1 MRKKKVLPYSR
12 QFINKRDILEV
23 NNSLKNDLI
32 TTGNVHIKFENALSN
47 FCNVKYSVVSNSA
60 TSGLH
65 LACLALELNSNE
77 IVWCSANSFV
87 STANCAVFCGAKI
100 DFVDINLNDYNIDAS
115 ILELK
120 LQETQLKDRP
130 KILIIT
136 HIGGYSA
143 DMKKIYSLS
152 KKYNFKIIEDA
163 SHALGAKYENE
174 NIGSCRYS
182 HITVFSFHPIKSITT
197 GEGGACLTNSRKY
210 FLKMKL
216 LRSHGIEKN
225 IKKKNYPPY
234 YYEQKYLGYNYRM
247 SDINAAL
254 GLSQL
259 KRIGKIMKKREAVAK
274 IYRKKINRNNFYLTK
289 VEKNVKSSNH
299 LFIVRIKSKKIIKK
313 FHKIIGFMLKNKLLI
328 NTHYFPIYL
337 HPFYRKMGFKKKY
350 CVNAEKYYNSSFSIP
365 VYENIKL
372 KDINYVLKKLN
383 DSLKC

>member
-1 MRKKKVLPYSR
+1 LR
-12 QFINKRDILEV
+12 Q
-23 NNSLKNDLI
+23 LI
-32 TTGNVHIKFENALSN
+32 H
-47 FCNVKYSVVSNSA
+47 
-60 TSGLH
+60 
-65 LACLALELNSNE
+65 
-77 IVWCSANSFV
+77 
-87 STANCAVFCGAKI
+87 
-100 DFVDINLNDYNIDAS
+100 

-274 IYRKKINRNNFYLTK
+274 IYRKKI
-289 VEKNVKSSNH
+289 
-299 LFIVRIKSKKIIKK
+299 
-313 FHKIIGFMLKNKLLI
+313 
-328 NTHYFPIYL
+328 
-337 HPFYRKMGFKKKY
+337 
-350 CVNAEKYYNSSFSIP
+350 
-365 VYENIKL
+365 
-372 KDINYVLKKLN
+372 
-383 DSLKC
+383 